1 MNIENNN
8 NLTNKN
14 TISVKIGNI
23 KYNLST
29 NENEEYI
36 NGIVK
41 YINNK
46 MDELSSIYDTLNKN
60 STSFLLVLALN
71 IADDLF
77 KQRQEFNKAT
87 KAISEFEKTIS
98 SLTNQLTDAKTNAQT
113 LQASN
118 DSKEET
124 ISFLEDKLKKLDNQ
138 NDNQDNQIESLTKDL
153 ANTKKEKDDIISSL
167 QQKLSSI
174 TQDKNASLEE
184 KDKLIS
190 DLENKI
196 STLLEEKNNI
206 SLNINSKLD
215 TVVSEKDKIIFNLK
229 QSLEEKNLI
238 IDNLKDNLN
247 ETTTRLSSNDTEDI
261 ILEKDIKI
269 LELEEEIEK
278 LKTRINS

>member
-8 NLTNKN
+8 NNLINKN

-41 YINNK
+41 YINSK

-77 KQRQEFNKAT
+77 KQRQEFNKVT
-87 KAISEFEKTIS
+87 KSMSEFEKNIS
-98 SLTNQLTDAKTNAQT
+98 SLTNQLAEFKDKIET
-113 LQASN
+113 LQAN
-118 DSKEET
+118 NNSKEET
-124 ISFLEDKLKKLDNQ
+124 ISFLENKLKNLDNQ
-138 NDNQDNQIESLTKDL
+138 NEDQIESLK
-153 ANTKKEKDDIISSL
+153 NEKDDIISSL
-167 QQKLSSI
+167 EQKLSSVI
-174 TQDKNASLEE
+174 QDKDVLTEE
-184 KDKLIS
+184 KDNLIS
-190 DLENKI
+190 NLENKI

-215 TVVSEKDKIIFNLK
+215 AIVSEKDKVIFNLK
-229 QSLEEKNLI
+229 QSLDEKNLI

-247 ETTTRLSSNDTEDI
+247 ETTTKLSSNNTEDI

-278 LKTRINS
+278 LKARINN

>member
-8 NLTNKN
+8 NNLINKN

-36 NGIVK
+36 NGIAK

-77 KQRQEFNKAT
+77 KQRQQFNKAT
-87 KAISEFEKTIS
+87 KAMSEFEKNIS
-98 SLTNQLTDAKTNAQT
+98 SLTNQLAEFKTKIET

-118 DSKEET
+118 NSKEET
-124 ISFLEDKLKKLDNQ
+124 ISFLENKLKNLDNQ
-138 NDNQDNQIESLTKDL
+138 NDDQIESLKTDL
-153 ANTKKEKDDIISSL
+153 ANIKKEKDDIISSL
-167 QQKLSSI
+167 EQNLSSI
-174 TQDKNASLEE
+174 TQDKDALIEE
-184 KDKLIS
+184 KDNLIS
-190 DLENKI
+190 NLENKI
-196 STLLEEKNNI
+196 SSLLEEKNNI

-215 TVVSEKDKIIFNLK
+215 AIVSEKDKVIFNLK
-229 QSLEEKNLI
+229 QSLDEKNLI

-247 ETTTRLSSNDTEDI
+247 ETTTKLSSNDTEDI

-278 LKTRINS
+278 LKAHINN

>member
-8 NLTNKN
+8 NNLINKN

-41 YINNK
+41 YINSK

-77 KQRQEFNKAT
+77 KQRQEFNKVT
-87 KAISEFEKTIS
+87 KSMSEFEKNIS
-98 SLTNQLTDAKTNAQT
+98 SLTNQLAEFKDKIET
-113 LQASN
+113 LQAN
-118 DSKEET
+118 NNSKEET
-124 ISFLEDKLKKLDNQ
+124 ISFLENKLKNLDNQ
-138 NDNQDNQIESLTKDL
+138 NEDQIESLK
-153 ANTKKEKDDIISSL
+153 NEKDDIISSL
-167 QQKLSSI
+167 EQKLSSVI
-174 TQDKNASLEE
+174 QDKDVLIEE
-184 KDKLIS
+184 KDNLIS
-190 DLENKI
+190 NLENKI

-215 TVVSEKDKIIFNLK
+215 AIVSEKDKVIFNLK
-229 QSLEEKNLI
+229 QSLDEKNLI

-247 ETTTRLSSNDTEDI
+247 ETTTKLSSNNTEDI

-278 LKTRINS
+278 LKARINN